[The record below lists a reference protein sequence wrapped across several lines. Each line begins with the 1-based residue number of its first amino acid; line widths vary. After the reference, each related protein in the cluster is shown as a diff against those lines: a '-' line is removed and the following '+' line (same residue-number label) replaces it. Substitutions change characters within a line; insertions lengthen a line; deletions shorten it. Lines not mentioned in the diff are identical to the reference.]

1 MMMNITFFTNRGGV
15 REHNE
20 DAMFLAGNIISCC
33 SMAAPVTAETES
45 ADKCF
50 VVIDGMGGYH
60 GGEKAANIVA
70 SSFASDADGWNI
82 PVKATQEKIMHI
94 LETASREI
102 SEAVKI
108 NPQYSSMG
116 AALAGIVFCSD
127 GILAFNCGDCRVYV
141 QNGEYLEKLTHDH
154 SFVQELCDRG
164 EITDDEMRT
173 HPRKNVITA
182 CVSQNAD
189 DIHVFF
195 RTVPLSQKPRRFLV
209 CSDGVWEALPLEALE
224 KYSAKDS
231 MYEAGSFLTSCLLNL
246 QSECRDNVSF
256 LFAG

>member
-1 MMMNITFFTNRGGV
+1 MNITFFTNKGGV

-20 DAMFLAGNIISCC
+20 DAMFLAGSIISCC
-33 SMAAPVTAETES
+33 SMAAPVTVDTES

-60 GGEKAANIVA
+60 GGEKAAHIVA
-70 SSFASDADGWNI
+70 SSFASDSEDWNI
-82 PVKATQEKIMHI
+82 PAKAAQEKITRI
-94 LETASREI
+94 LETASRKI
-102 SEAVKI
+102 SEAITI

-127 GILAFNCGDCRVYV
+127 GILTFNCGDCRVYV

-154 SFVQELCDRG
+154 SFVQELCDRD
-164 EITDDEMRT
+164 EITEDEMRT

-182 CVSQNAD
+182 CVSRNAD

-195 RTVPLSQKPRRFLV
+195 RTVPLSQKPRRFFV
-209 CSDGVWEALPLEALE
+209 CSDGVWEALPLEAIE
-224 KYSAKDS
+224 KCSAKDS
-231 MYEAGSFLTSCLLNL
+231 MYDVGSSLASCLLNL
-246 QSECRDNVSF
+246 QTECRDNVSF
-256 LFAG
+256 FFVE